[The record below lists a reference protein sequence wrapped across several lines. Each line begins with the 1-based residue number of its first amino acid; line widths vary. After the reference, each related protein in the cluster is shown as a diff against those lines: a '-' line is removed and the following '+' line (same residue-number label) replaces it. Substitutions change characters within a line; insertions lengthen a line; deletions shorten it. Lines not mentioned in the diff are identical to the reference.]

1 MNSPTSRPG
10 SGAEV
15 GELGTLDVAALVR
28 SATAVAD
35 RVIEPVAAD
44 LDDGLWSNEVWSALV
59 ELGVIGMAVSEDGG
73 GLGLPYSAYLEC
85 TAAVSR
91 ASAVAG
97 LLPALNVLV
106 ARSLERFGS
115 PAAAQRYLPGLVTG
129 TDIACWAFTEP
140 ATGSD
145 PRAITT
151 HATAVDDHW
160 VVSGEKAFISHSSHA
175 TLAVV
180 FAQFE
185 GALTAFI
192 GPTSE
197 GFQALPRERLM
208 AFNGADTGGV
218 RLDGFVAT
226 HVVGEMGGGFDVLRA
241 GESEAKLRASAI
253 SLGMAERAL
262 EVAARYAMER
272 THRGQP
278 IGEKFQSTQW
288 LLAECAAKV
297 FTMRAVIDHAGR
309 AFDRGDGTASSAAST
324 KLMTSRLAR
333 EVATDCV
340 QVLGA
345 YGASKDHPAE
355 MLYRQTKVYEL
366 VQGVS
371 EINRTIIARDLL
383 RNTASANDRH

>member
-1 MNSPTSRPG
+1 MSASTFGPG
-10 SGAEV
+10 AAADDELADL
-15 GELGTLDVAALVR
+15 ELGALVR
-28 SATAVAD
+28 STTAVAD
-35 RVIEPVAAD
+35 RVIAPLAAD
-44 LDDGLWSNEVWSALV
+44 LDEGLWSDEVWTALV
-59 ELGVIGMAVSEDGG
+59 DLGLMGMTVSEDGG
-73 GLGLPYSAYLEC
+73 GLGLPYSTYLTC

-97 LLPALNVLV
+97 LVPALNVLV

-115 PAAAQRYLPGLVTG
+115 SAVAQRYLPGLVAG
-129 TDIACWAFTEP
+129 TDVACWAFTEP

-151 HATAVDDHW
+151 RATAVDDHW
-160 VVSGEKAFISHSSHA
+160 LVSGEKAFISHSSHA
-175 TLAVV
+175 TVAVV
-180 FAQFE
+180 FAQLD

-192 GPTSE
+192 GPTGE
-197 GFQALPRERLM
+197 GFHALPRERLM

-218 RLDGFVAT
+218 LLDGFRAT
-226 HVVGEMGGGFDVLRA
+226 HVLGEVGGGFDVLRA

-262 EVAARYAMER
+262 EVATRYALER

-297 FTMRAVIDHAGR
+297 FTIRAVVEHAGR
-309 AFDRGDGTASSAAST
+309 AFDRGHGTASSAAST

-345 YGASKDHPAE
+345 YGASTDHPAE

-371 EINRTIIARDLL
+371 EINRTIIARGLL
-383 RNTASANDRH
+383 READASHRSA